1 MVKKKG
7 IGEFN
12 KYIQD
17 TLKTFKG
24 LDEHNL
30 AFIQGQHDFHLS
42 HLSYRLLKHSKCL
55 GRLTIILIILTFVL
69 SVLTAW
75 NIWLLIQ

>member
-1 MVKKKG
+1 MFKKKK
-7 IGEFN
+7 IKEFN

-17 TLKTFKG
+17 SLQVFKG
-24 LDEHNL
+24 LGDNL

-42 HLSYRLLKHSKCL
+42 YLSYQLLKHSKSL
-55 GRLTIILIILTFVL
+55 GILTIILIILTFVL

-75 NIWLLIQ
+75 NIWLLIH